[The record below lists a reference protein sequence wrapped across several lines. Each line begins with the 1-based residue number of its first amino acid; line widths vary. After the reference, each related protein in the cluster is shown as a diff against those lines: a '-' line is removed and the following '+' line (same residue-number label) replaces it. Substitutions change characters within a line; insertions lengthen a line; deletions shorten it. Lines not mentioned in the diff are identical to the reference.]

1 MLIHLRLELLVIGD
15 LYSVSNKA
23 VAAPLRLACLYKLPY
38 WDMEVWELMESY
50 SVFWKNASGIGCLF
64 KIHMFYISLLGLVQ
78 TVEVSLSF
86 RAVHGATIMV
96 GSDEGASYSGHD

>member
-1 MLIHLRLELLVIGD
+1 MSERRRFMLIHLRLELLVIGD

-50 SVFWKNASGIGCLF
+50 SVFLEKCKWNRLFIQDPYVLHQPAWFGSNSG
-64 KIHMFYISLLGLVQ
+64 GLII
-78 TVEVSLSF
+78 LPCGPRGDYYGWF
-86 RAVHGATIMV
+86 R
-96 GSDEGASYSGHD
+96 